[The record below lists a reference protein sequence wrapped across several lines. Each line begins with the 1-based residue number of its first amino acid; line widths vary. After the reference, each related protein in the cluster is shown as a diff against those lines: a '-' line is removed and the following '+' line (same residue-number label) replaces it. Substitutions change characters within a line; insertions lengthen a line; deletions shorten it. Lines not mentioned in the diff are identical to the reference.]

1 MHYEEFNKLSS
12 DEMKEE
18 VKFEMALV
26 YLRKK
31 KAIEEK
37 IKVERETLLQEK
49 LKKMQGKGK
58 SILNLDYN

>member
-1 MHYEEFNKLSS
+1 
-12 DEMKEE
+12 MKEE

-31 KAIEEK
+31 KLIEEK
-37 IKVERETLLQEK
+37 IKFERELLLQEK

-58 SILNLDYN
+58 TILNLEYHQMNDKQKKDAFE

>member
-1 MHYEEFNKLSS
+1 
-12 DEMKEE
+12 
-18 VKFEMALV
+18 MALV